1 MTETTRRRRKFDA
14 ARIHKFCAYAAF
26 GVTTPIGQHYRVDLA
41 DKTALIF
48 SKPYKR
54 MADMYVSKGPY
65 AVRFSIYDDD
75 EVERV
80 VQRVREQFAEQPT
93 LVRAA
98 YWFIGPTETSRP

>member
-1 MTETTRRRRKFDA
+1 MTNPGHKQRKSDA
-14 ARIHKFCAYAAF
+14 ARIRKFCEYAAF
-26 GVTTPIGQHYRVDLA
+26 GVTTPIGQHYRVDLT
-41 DKTALIF
+41 DKTAIIF

-65 AVRFSIYDDD
+65 AVRFSIYDED

-80 VQRVREQFAEQPT
+80 VQHVRERFAEQPT

-98 YWFIGPTETSRP
+98 YWFTGPTDTD